1 MNRYVQILSLPLP
14 KYQGLCG
21 FCGRDWRSV
30 CLVLRGMHPCCLP
43 RGMRT
48 RHVRGPWKPSARQEP
63 QAHTWHRLTPTRG
76 VRVLARVLKPCANS
90 PLIHKV
96 IHLCF
101 FLFFF
106 KSLLFF
112 SLYNYVFHLNVFCL
126 CCCCCLSTQIMPVQS
141 SIFSLNEHLALVRMS
156 E

>member
-63 QAHTWHRLTPTRG
+63 QTHTWHRLTPTRG

-90 PLIHKV
+90 PLTHKHKV

-101 FLFFF
+101 FFFLFFF
-106 KSLLFF
+106 NHYYF
-112 SLYNYVFHLNVFCL
+112 SLYITMFSISMCFVFVVVVVCQLRSCQFSHPSFLL
-126 CCCCCLSTQIMPVQS
+126 M
-141 SIFSLNEHLALVRMS
+141 SI
-156 E
+156 